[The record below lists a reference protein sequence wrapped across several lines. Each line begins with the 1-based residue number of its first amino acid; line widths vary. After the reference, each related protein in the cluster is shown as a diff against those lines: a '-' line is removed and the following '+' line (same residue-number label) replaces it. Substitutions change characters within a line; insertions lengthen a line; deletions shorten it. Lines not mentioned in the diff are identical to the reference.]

1 MRASAA
7 HSTDTRIPHQPAL
20 RPKKPHEPTYTGC
33 GELKME
39 MVDISDFSGLGVT
52 AGRLIG
58 SISAAN
64 FMMIP
69 LTALRDVH
77 MVLNSARKL
86 GGTKSTCGGM
96 ALCLPAEQLDTEES
110 SANPNNTWEAARYLQ
125 SGNRPIET
133 ASTQRLG
140 DGLANGNQEKACSLP
155 EAIVSLPKI

>member
-7 HSTDTRIPHQPAL
+7 HSTDTHIPHQPAL
-20 RPKKPHEPTYTGC
+20 RPKKPHEPTYTGS

-39 MVDISDFSGLGVT
+39 MHKCSEFHDDPG
-52 AGRLIG
+52 
-58 SISAAN
+58 SAA
-64 FMMIP
+64 MP
-69 LTALRDVH
+69 EQQRQWAPQLTALRDVH

-110 SANPNNTWEAARYLQ
+110 SANPNNTWETARYLQ
-125 SGNRPIET
+125 SGNQPIET

>member
-1 MRASAA
+1 
-7 HSTDTRIPHQPAL
+7 
-20 RPKKPHEPTYTGC
+20 
-33 GELKME
+33 
-39 MVDISDFSGLGVT
+39 
-52 AGRLIG
+52 
-58 SISAAN
+58 
-64 FMMIP
+64 
-69 LTALRDVH
+69 

-125 SGNRPIET
+125 SGNQPIET

>member
-20 RPKKPHEPTYTGC
+20 RPKKPHEPTYTGS

-39 MVDISDFSGLGVT
+39 MVDISDFSGLGRGHARATKTV
-52 AGRLIG
+52 
-58 SISAAN
+58 SSAVDSTERRTHGIEFGAQ
-64 FMMIP
+64 
-69 LTALRDVH
+69 
-77 MVLNSARKL
+77 ARRHEVD
-86 GGTKSTCGGM
+86 CGGM

-125 SGNRPIET
+125 SGNHPIET
-133 ASTQRLG
+133 ASTQRLD